1 MLGLHDLTPP
11 AWAQDVLKEPERLLL
26 DHLFCEYKAAAMAR
40 RTLKLHGAKYPILK
54 KLMSELAEEE
64 LRHAAQCE
72 QLLAN
77 MKRPEPQHGGNPYVQ
92 GLRQLAARTG
102 HGSFLDTLLVNS
114 LIEARSAERFK
125 LLADTARGTELGRF
139 YEDLFASEVNH
150 YVLFVALSADF
161 FGEEKTLTR
170 LEDLRAGE
178 AALLRSLPA
187 GPRMHS
193 GVPQKSK
200 LF

>member
-11 AWAQDVLKEPERLLL
+11 AWAQAVLQEPERLLM

-40 RTLKLHGAKYPILK
+40 RTLKLHGAKYPLLK
-54 KLMSELAEEE
+54 KLMNELAEEE

-72 QLLAN
+72 QLLVP
-77 MKRPEPQHGGNPYVQ
+77 MKRPAPEHGGNLYVQ
-92 GLRQLAARTG
+92 GLRQLAMRTG
-102 HGSFLDTLLVNS
+102 NGCFLDALLVNS

-125 LLADTARGTELGRF
+125 LLADVARGTELGRF

-150 YVLFVALSADF
+150 YLLFVALSVDF
-161 FGEEKTLTR
+161 FGKEKSLAR

-178 AALLRSLPA
+178 ATLLRSLPS

-193 GVPQKSK
+193 GPG
-200 LF
+200 LMR